1 MIWHHS
7 YLEKRWQEIVWCSQ
21 LPVDLIIYD
30 LDGTLIDSAQTV
42 LSIVNEMR
50 RELGKNP
57 IDKSSLV
64 PWISLGGLHLIANA
78 LEFDQSVAEKS
89 LEDFRGRYLQYCSQ
103 ESDLYP
109 EVRQTLDVLSQS
121 NKKLAICTNKPRNLV
136 DKILAELSLGRYFDY
151 IVAGGDLR
159 TQKPHPQNLLKC
171 LNHLSCAPDAAILV
185 GDSTVDQKIANAC
198 EVPFAFF
205 RPGYDDGVNAAQAI
219 ITLDSHSALLSLSRL
234 YTPI

>member
-1 MIWHHS
+1 M
-7 YLEKRWQEIVWCSQ
+7 L
-21 LPVDLIIYD
+21 VDLIIYD

-50 RELGKNP
+50 CELTKDP
-57 IDKSSLV
+57 IDKGTLM
-64 PWISLGGLHLIANA
+64 PWISLGGLDLIINA
-78 LEFDQSVAEKS
+78 LELDQSVAQKS

-109 EVRQTLDVLSQS
+109 EVRQTLDALSQS
-121 NKKLAICTNKPRNLV
+121 NKNLAICTNKPRNLV

-151 IVAGGDLR
+151 ILAGGDLT
-159 TQKPHPQNLLKC
+159 TQKPHPENLLKC
-171 LNHLSCAPDAAILV
+171 LDHLSCTPDAAILV

-198 EVPFAFF
+198 DVPFAFF

-219 ITLDSHSALLSLSRL
+219 ITLDSHSALLSLSGL